1 MMMIM
6 MFDLR
11 DDDANDDGDDDEY
24 EDDDDDDDD
33 LDGHDAI
40 LQVSICFPSAA
51 AEQEVDSLDM
61 MMIYIC
67 YDFFT

>member
-1 MMMIM
+1 M

-11 DDDANDDGDDDEY
+11 DDDANDDADDDEY
-24 EDDDDDDDD
+24 EDDDDDDDDDD

-51 AEQEVDSLDM
+51 AEQEVDSLD
-61 MMIYIC
+61 I
-67 YDFFT
+67 

>member
-1 MMMIM
+1 M

-24 EDDDDDDDD
+24 EDDDDDD

-51 AEQEVDSLDM
+51 AEQEVDSLN
-61 MMIYIC
+61 I
-67 YDFFT
+67 

>member
-1 MMMIM
+1 M

-11 DDDANDDGDDDEY
+11 DDDANDDGGDDEY
-24 EDDDDDDDD
+24 EDDDD

-51 AEQEVDSLDM
+51 AEQEVDSLN
-61 MMIYIC
+61 I
-67 YDFFT
+67 

>member
-11 DDDANDDGDDDEY
+11 DDDANDDADDDEY
-24 EDDDDDDDD
+24 EDDDDDDDDDD

-51 AEQEVDSLDM
+51 AEQEVDSLDRM
-61 MMIYIC
+61 IIYIC
-67 YDFFT
+67 YDF